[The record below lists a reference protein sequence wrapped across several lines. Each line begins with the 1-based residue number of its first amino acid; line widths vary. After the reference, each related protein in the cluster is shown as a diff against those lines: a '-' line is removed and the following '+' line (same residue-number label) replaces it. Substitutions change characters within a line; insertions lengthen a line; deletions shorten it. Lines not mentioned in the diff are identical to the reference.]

1 MQSDV
6 PVPPARPLT
15 GGIRGSRVLARTSL
29 VGTLGLAAA
38 VFVGMPGQGVPPP
51 EVTTEAVELTAPAEP
66 VAPGWTGEAAVD
78 PELVGIE
85 WEGEAQA
92 AFTIETR
99 DESGAWSPAGTV
111 ETQPRDEGPDDGSAD
126 AANRPA
132 GNVSEPLWVGDHV
145 TGVRVRLDQGAVADV
160 ELHAVESPPTGVPDG
175 SAVADDGLVLVGQGI
190 DSAPRALAVL
200 AIVAAALGL
209 ALTRSHTRSATP
221 VSFHRR
227 RGVVALLAVTSI
239 GLAACVPAPP
249 PPSGSVPDGMI
260 SRAAWGANEGL
271 RTANCPGGPDYM
283 PTGVTFAVVHHTVNS
298 NNYGAGQGSQL
309 VRGIYGYHTQSLGYC
324 DIAYNFLVDRYGNLF
339 EGRYG
344 GAGNAVMGAHAL
356 GFNTSSTG
364 VALIGDFRTAVPP
377 VAAFATLQRVLA
389 WKLRVHGINP
399 NVNVQYRTTGNEK
412 WAANTTVTVPT
423 ITYHGYTGYS
433 ECPGAQVINRMG
445 QIRSAVSQQMG
456 Y

>member
-1 MQSDV
+1 M
-6 PVPPARPLT
+6 AGLR
-15 GGIRGSRVLARTSL
+15 RSRVLARTSL
-29 VGTLGLAAA
+29 VGVLGLAAA
-38 VFVGMPGQGVPPP
+38 AFVGMPGQEAPAP
-51 EVTTEAVELTAPAEP
+51 EVTTDAVELTAPAEP
-66 VAPGWTGEAAVD
+66 VAPGWTAEAAVD

-85 WEGEAQA
+85 WQGEGQA

-99 DESGAWSPAGTV
+99 DESGVWSPAGTV
-111 ETQPRDEGPDDGSAD
+111 ETQPRDEGPDGGSAD

-145 TGVRVRLDQGAVADV
+145 TGVRVRLDQGAVAGV
-160 ELHAVESPPTGVPDG
+160 ELHAVESPPTGVPDD
-175 SAVADDGLVLVGQGI
+175 SAVADGPVLVGQGI
-190 DSAPRALAVL
+190 DSAPRVIAVL

-209 ALTRSHTRSATP
+209 ALTRSRTRSTTA
-221 VSFHRR
+221 VSLHRR
-227 RGVVALLAVTSI
+227 RGVVVVLAVASL
-239 GLAACVPAPP
+239 GLAACVPSPP
-249 PPSGSVPDGMI
+249 SSGSVPDGMI

-271 RTANCPGGPDYM
+271 RTARCPGGPDYM
-283 PTGVTFAVVHHTVNS
+283 ASVRFAVVHHTVNS
-298 NNYGAGQGSQL
+298 NNYGPSQGPQL
-309 VRGIYGYHTQSLGYC
+309 MRGIYGYHTQSLGYC
-324 DIAYNFLVDRYGNLF
+324 DIAYNFLVDLYGNLY

-377 VAAFATLQRVLA
+377 AAMLATLERVLA
-389 WKLRVHGINP
+389 WKLGVHGINP
-399 NVNVQYRTTGNEK
+399 NVNVQYTTTGNEK

-423 ITYHGYTGYS
+423 ITYHGFTGFS

>member
-1 MQSDV
+1 VQPDKSAS
-6 PVPPARPLT
+6 PTRPLMA
-15 GGIRGSRVLARTSL
+15 GLRRSRVLARTSL
-29 VGTLGLAAA
+29 VGVLGLAAA
-38 VFVGMPGQGVPPP
+38 AFVGMPGQETPAP
-51 EVTTEAVELTAPAEP
+51 EVTTAAVELTAPAEP
-66 VAPGWTGEAAVD
+66 VAPGWTAEAAVD

-85 WEGEAQA
+85 WQGEGQA

-111 ETQPRDEGPDDGSAD
+111 EAQPRDEGPDNGSAD

-145 TGVRVRLDQGAVADV
+145 TGVRVRLDEGVVAGV
-160 ELHAVESPPTGVPDG
+160 ELHAVDSPPTGVPDG
-175 SAVADDGLVLVGQGI
+175 SAVADGPVLVGQGI
-190 DSAPRALAVL
+190 DSAPRVIAVS

-209 ALTRSHTRSATP
+209 ALTRSRARSATA
-221 VSFHRR
+221 VSLHRR
-227 RGVVALLAVTSI
+227 RGVVVGVIAVASL

-249 PPSGSVPDGMI
+249 SSGGVPDGMI

-283 PTGVTFAVVHHTVNS
+283 PSGVTFAVVHHTVNS
-298 NNYGAGQGSQL
+298 NNYGAGQGAQL

-344 GAGNAVMGAHAL
+344 GAGHAVMGAHAL

-377 VAAFATLQRVLA
+377 PAAFATLQRVLA
-389 WKLRVHGINP
+389 WKLGVHGINP
-399 NVNVQYRTTGNEK
+399 NANISYRTSGNEK
-412 WAANTTVTVPT
+412 WGANTTVTVPT
-423 ITYHGYTGYS
+423 ITYHGFTGFS

-445 QIRSAVSQQMG
+445 QIRSSVAQQMG